1 MPNCVKFLYTGGGDT
16 SYYGYDFAEGVATE
30 VVDAKAIAKFRWNV
44 FFTEIHD
51 EAVTEISASLE
62 KPIRKTRHL

>member
-1 MPNCVKFLYTGGGDT
+1 MPNCVKFIYTGGGGT
-16 SYYGYDFAEGVATE
+16 SYYGYDFVDGAPTE
-30 VVDAKAIAKFRWNV
+30 VVSPKAIAKFRWNK

-51 EAVTEISASLE
+51 EVAVEIPISVD